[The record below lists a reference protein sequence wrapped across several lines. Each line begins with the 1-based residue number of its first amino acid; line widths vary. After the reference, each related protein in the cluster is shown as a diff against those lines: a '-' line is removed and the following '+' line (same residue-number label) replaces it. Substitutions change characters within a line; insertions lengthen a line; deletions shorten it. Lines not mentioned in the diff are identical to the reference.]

1 MPSTLSLLQSAAYAK
16 DAVPAQALLDFV
28 LALSRVRPGQ
38 QAILKV
44 TRPDAL
50 LSLHV
55 ALLVNRLTGWLRTF
69 PGAGRFGDTKPCASL
84 ASTPR

>member
-28 LALSRVRPGQ
+28 LALSRVRLGQ
-38 QAILKV
+38 QAMLKV
-44 TRPDAL
+44 TRIDGL
-50 LSLHV
+50 LFLYV
-55 ALLVNRLTGWLRTF
+55 ALLVNRLTGWLHVF
-69 PGAGRFGDTKPCASL
+69 PGTGHIGDTKPCASL